1 MSLTRLNQL
10 YAVKLGSTLFHMLQD
25 GSVNSN
31 VQDLIETPVGSTMP
45 LFNSA
50 LQVRPDLPFSTHQI
64 KSALTLLGVGGGD
77 AGIAKLLSRKIVNKT
92 GPAAVGSSVHA
103 TWTASASMGVINT
116 ITASNRQR
124 AVAQIRTLFL
134 KSGATSALVYAGT
147 ATVDAYT
154 TAVENFVLGP
164 ILVNGTILEGT
175 NDFSLAFNPK
185 ISEPDDDY
193 ETEPVFT
200 AVESTQPVISFS
212 TTDPGIWSLH
222 NTEFLTAGGALKVN
236 LICQKINALR
246 EADAAL
252 KHILFTGGSG
262 RIVCESVAGTKQLTR
277 VKCICNSPDGT
288 VAPITATLDGALVVT

>member
-1 MSLTRLNQL
+1 MSLTRINQL
-10 YAVKLGSTLFHMLQD
+10 YAVKLGSTLFHMLGD
-25 GSVNSN
+25 ATLSAN

-50 LQVRPDLPFSTHQI
+50 LQVRPDVSFSTHQI
-64 KSALTLLGVGGGD
+64 KSALTLLGVAGGD
-77 AGIAKLLSRKIVNKT
+77 AGIAKLLSRKLVNKT
-92 GPAAVGSSVHA
+92 GPAAVASTVHDS
-103 TWTASASMGVINT
+103 WTASVSMGVINT

-124 AVAQIRTLFL
+124 ATAQVRIVML
-134 KSGATSALVYAGT
+134 KSGATAALIYAGT
-147 ATVDAYT
+147 VAIDAYT

-164 ILVNGTILEGT
+164 ILVNGSILEGT

-212 TTDPGIWSLH
+212 TTDPGIWALH
-222 NTEFLTAGGALKVN
+222 NTAFTTAGGALKVN

-262 RIVCESVAGTKQLTR
+262 RIVCESVAGSKQLTR

-288 VAPITATLDGALVVT
+288 TAPVTATLDGALVVT